1 MFLPLDEVHL
11 MVRKSAATLALIPSA
26 MLMWWNAGD
35 AQSTQG
41 VNAVKSEVSAAEI
54 NRTLRAID
62 VDRTSGSEGE
72 RASAL
77 YLDRT
82 LGEYGIAHTMYE
94 SRLYLSWP
102 GRAELTVR
110 GIGAI
115 HAKTAAFSAAT
126 PPEGVRGRLAFEPK
140 LTRRTDQS
148 LAFDAAVR
156 GQIPVVRGIADTE
169 ALVLAGQQAG
179 ALAVVQIDQ
188 TDMLHEDIVTTT
200 WGTPTPESA
209 IRLPRIPYLCITK
222 TDGERLTSAA
232 IKGPITATLNAE
244 VTRGWRTLPVVVA
257 DVPGRTP
264 DFVLVAT
271 HLDAWYHGM
280 TDTGGSVASILDMAR
295 VLHRHASELQRGVRF
310 AWWTGHSFG
319 RYAASGWYVDRF
331 WTDLD
336 RHCVAY
342 TNLDGP
348 GRRGSRLDAVS
359 ANGWPGLVE
368 YARDSAERIAGKA
381 PVAGRSASG
390 PFRPGRDSDSAFQGL
405 GIPFFS
411 IGVPGP
417 ERGSPD
423 VDSAGRIVYWHTPE
437 DTFDKLDMKALELDT
452 QYRLAQLYE
461 LATMRV
467 LPHRLEPIAAGYVG
481 AVKDLAAAV
490 GSVFDLTS
498 TLKLATS
505 LDEAAARF
513 DQAGR
518 PLRDG
523 DAAAFNALVVRLTDQ
538 LNSTLYTAAGRFDQD
553 PAAELPVLPL
563 LARVKDLAS
572 LPRESDEFG
581 FLETAMIRGRN
592 NVDATLRKA
601 TDAIEGYLSRRAR

>member
-1 MFLPLDEVHL
+1 
-11 MVRKSAATLALIPSA
+11 MVRESAATLVLISLA
-26 MLMWWNAGD
+26 ILTWWNVGHS
-35 AQSTQG
+35 QSPQG
-41 VNAVKSEVSAAEI
+41 ASAVKAEVSAAEI

-62 VDRTSGSEGE
+62 LDRTSGSEGE

-77 YLDRT
+77 YLDRK
-82 LGEYGIAHTMYE
+82 LGEYGIAHRVYE

-102 GRAELTVR
+102 GRAELNVP
-110 GIGAI
+110 GVGAI
-115 HAKTAAFSAAT
+115 RAKTAAFSAAT
-126 PPEGVRGRLAFEPK
+126 PPEGIRGRLTFAPK
-140 LTRRTDQS
+140 LARRTDQS
-148 LAFDAAVR
+148 LVFDASVR

-188 TDMLHEDIVTTT
+188 TDILHEDIVTTT

-209 IRLPRIPYLCITK
+209 NRLPRIPYLCITK

-232 IKGPITATLNAE
+232 TKEPITATLSAE

-280 TDTGGSVASILDMAR
+280 TDTAGSVASILDMAR
-295 VLHRHASELQRGVRF
+295 VLHRHANELQRGIRF

-331 WTDLD
+331 WADLED
-336 RHCVAY
+336 RCIAY

-359 ANGWPGLVE
+359 ANGWPGLDE
-368 YARDSAERIAGKA
+368 FARDSAKRIAGKA
-381 PVAGRSASG
+381 PVAGRGSAR

-423 VDSAGRIVYWHTPE
+423 VDAAGRIVYWHTPD

-452 QYRLAQLYE
+452 QYRVAQLYD

-467 LPHRLEPIAAGYVG
+467 LPHRLEPIAAGYVA
-481 AVKDLAAAV
+481 AVKDLAT
-490 GSVFDLTS
+490 GTESVFDLSS
-498 TLKLATS
+498 TLQFATS
-505 LDEAAARF
+505 LDEAAGRLDRARPPVS
-513 DQAGR
+513 DA
-518 PLRDG
+518 
-523 DAAAFNALVVRLTDQ
+523 DAAAFNALVVRLTHQ
-538 LNSTLYTAAGRFDQD
+538 LNSTLYTASGRFDQD
-553 PAAELPVLPL
+553 PAAELPLLPL

-592 NVDATLRKA
+592 HVDATLREA
-601 TDAIEGYLSRRAR
+601 TDAIEAYFSRRVR

>member
-1 MFLPLDEVHL
+1 
-11 MVRKSAATLALIPSA
+11 MVRKSAATLALVPSA
-26 MLMWWNAGD
+26 MLTWWTLGHS
-35 AQSTQG
+35 QSTQG
-41 VNAVKSEVSAAEI
+41 ASAVRSEVSAAEI

-62 VDRTSGSEGE
+62 VDRTSGTEGE

-77 YLDRT
+77 YVDRK
-82 LGEYGIAHTMYE
+82 LGEYGIAHRTYE

-102 GRAELTVR
+102 GRAELDAP

-115 HAKTAAFSAAT
+115 HGKTAAFGAAT
-126 PPEGVRGRLAFEPK
+126 PPEGVKGRLAFEPK

-179 ALAVVQIDQ
+179 ALGVVQIDQ
-188 TDMLHEDIVTTT
+188 TDILHEDIVTTT

-209 IRLPRIPYLCITK
+209 NRLPRIPYLCITK
-222 TDGERLTSAA
+222 TDGERLTRAA
-232 IKGPITATLNAE
+232 TKEPITATLTAE
-244 VTRGWRTLPVVVA
+244 VTRGWRTLPVLVA

-295 VLHRHASELQRGVRF
+295 VLHRHANELQRGIRF

-331 WTDLD
+331 WADLD
-336 RHCVAY
+336 HHCIAY

-359 ANGWPGLVE
+359 ANGWPGLVV
-368 YARDSAERIAGKA
+368 YARESAERIAGRA
-381 PVAGRSASG
+381 PVAGRAAAR

-417 ERGSPD
+417 EPGSPD
-423 VDSAGRIVYWHTPE
+423 VDAAGRIVYWHTPD

-452 QYRLAQLYE
+452 QYRVAQLYD

-467 LPHRLEPIAAGYVG
+467 LPHRLEPIAAGFVD
-481 AVKDLAAAV
+481 AVQDLAT
-490 GSVFDLTS
+490 GTDSVFDLTS
-498 TLKLATS
+498 TLQLATS

-513 DQAGR
+513 DRARR
-518 PLRDG
+518 PVSDV
-523 DAAAFNALVVRLTDQ
+523 DAAAFNALVVRLTHQ
-538 LNSTLYTAAGRFDQD
+538 LNSTLYTSSGRFDQD
-553 PAAELPVLPL
+553 PAAELPLLPL

-572 LPRESDEFG
+572 LSRESDEFG

-592 NVDATLRKA
+592 NVDATLRTA
-601 TDAIEGYLSRRAR
+601 TDAIEAYLSRRAR